1 MTEWNW
7 QISSC
12 LVMSQVETCVLPSTN
27 YNFKDQ
33 WTQVFFNGAWH
44 CGWVRSRWRKCHVI
58 VERATLLRA
67 GCSLDF
73 LGKDWECQPL
83 TTCRPCWTRSLP
95 HPESHSQIFPKHVG
109 LHAEKKQKR
118 QPCKVQ
124 GLASGKTKRAG
135 YTYQCIQGIRVKI
148 HVLEGGLQVK
158 LPTIWTD
165 EKQRWEESEK
175 SRAEQRRGEEKRR
188 EEERRR
194 SRCAKKVGKPRF
206 TLFFQW
212 FVAPEGRK
220 VCSLKRRVRSHLAG
234 WEMKRST
241 TLWREAH
248 LQVKKLKQ
256 HLTFGALLEIEMSKK
271 CTPLWREAHLEVKLH
286 KTSCSDDFWELRC
299 RKSARRCGAK
309 HIWKS
314 KCTKH
319 TILGPLLEVEMSK
332 KCTPLWREAHFQ
344 VKM

>member
-188 EEERRR
+188 EEERRKKKEDPGAQKKSE
-194 SRCAKKVGKPRF
+194 SRD
-206 TLFFQW
+206 
-212 FVAPEGRK
+212 
-220 VCSLKRRVRSHLAG
+220 SLCFSNDLWLRRV
-234 WEMKRST
+234 EKY
-241 TLWREAH
+241 AH
-248 LQVKKLKQ
+248 
-256 HLTFGALLEIEMSKK
+256 
-271 CTPLWREAHLEVKLH
+271 
-286 KTSCSDDFWELRC
+286 
-299 RKSARRCGAK
+299 
-309 HIWKS
+309 
-314 KCTKH
+314 
-319 TILGPLLEVEMSK
+319 
-332 KCTPLWREAHFQ
+332 
-344 VKM
+344 